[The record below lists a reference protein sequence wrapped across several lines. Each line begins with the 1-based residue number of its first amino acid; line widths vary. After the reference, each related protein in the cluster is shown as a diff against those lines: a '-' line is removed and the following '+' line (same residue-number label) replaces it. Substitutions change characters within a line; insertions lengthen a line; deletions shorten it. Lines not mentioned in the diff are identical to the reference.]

1 MRLSPGKSLIET
13 CKTAEVGF
21 GIGTNNL
28 VPGRLEEDDLLQ
40 PLAAV
45 AAQNSSHKMNYSR
58 SWDFAA
64 ISPIAY

>member
-45 AAQNSSHKMNYSR
+45 AARKGLAPFTYTVKL
-58 SWDFAA
+58 
-64 ISPIAY
+64 

>member
-40 PLAAV
+40 PLAAL
-45 AAQNSSHKMNYSR
+45 AAQNSSHKMNHSQD
-58 SWDFAA
+58 WDFAA

>member
-45 AAQNSSHKMNYSR
+45 AAQNSSHKLNHSGG
-58 SWDFAA
+58 WDFAA
-64 ISPIAY
+64 LLPTPY

>member
-28 VPGRLEEDDLLQ
+28 VPGRLGEDECWRRRWWIR
-40 PLAAV
+40 AAAPV
-45 AAQNSSHKMNYSR
+45 AMEIRMPVIMSIGK
-58 SWDFAA
+58 
-64 ISPIAY
+64 

>member
-40 PLAAV
+40 PLAV
-45 AAQNSSHKMNYSR
+45 AAQNSSHKMNR
-58 SWDFAA
+58 SQDWDFAA